1 MCHSQK
7 KTKKVYRE
15 HHAERKTKAYKR
27 DKSNNH
33 YNPAYVQN
41 NSYECGEEDSW
52 QYSLRV

>member
-41 NSYECGEEDSW
+41 NSLERGEEDSW
-52 QYSLRV
+52 QYSLRS